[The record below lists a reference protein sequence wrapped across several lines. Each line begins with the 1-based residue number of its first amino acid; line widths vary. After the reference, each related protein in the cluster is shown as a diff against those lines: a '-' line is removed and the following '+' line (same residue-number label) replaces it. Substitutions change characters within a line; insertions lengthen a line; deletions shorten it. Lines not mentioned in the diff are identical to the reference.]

1 MYSVKNQNDDEV
13 DQSFGEA
20 IVGLRARGASWPQ
33 LTTFTN
39 DKVTMMMMMTM
50 TMMMAM
56 VMMVNGDGG
65 DHHHLCDHHHHRRPL
80 SRLNSDELGDF
91 KNSVSSI
98 LMHLCIICK
107 ASPTP
112 C

>member
-39 DKVTMMMMMTM
+39 DKVTMMMMA
-50 TMMMAM
+50 MAM
-56 VMMVNGDGG
+56 VEMMMMVVAIII
-65 DHHHLCDHHHHRRPL
+65 
-80 SRLNSDELGDF
+80 
-91 KNSVSSI
+91 SV
-98 LMHLCIICK
+98 IIIIIAGHSADLTLINWGTLKTVCHP
-107 ASPTP
+107 S
-112 C
+112 

>member
-39 DKVTMMMMMTM
+39 DKVTMMMMA
-50 TMMMAM
+50 MMMM
-56 VMMVNGDGG
+56 VVATII
-65 DHHHLCDHHHHRRPL
+65 
-80 SRLNSDELGDF
+80 
-91 KNSVSSI
+91 SVIIIIIAGHSADLT
-98 LMHLCIICK
+98 LMNWGTLKTVCHP
-107 ASPTP
+107 S
-112 C
+112 

>member
-56 VMMVNGDGG
+56 VMMVMMTTVVAIIIFVIIIIIAGHSAD
-65 DHHHLCDHHHHRRPL
+65 LT
-80 SRLNSDELGDF
+80 
-91 KNSVSSI
+91 
-98 LMHLCIICK
+98 LMNWGTLKTVCHP
-107 ASPTP
+107 S
-112 C
+112 